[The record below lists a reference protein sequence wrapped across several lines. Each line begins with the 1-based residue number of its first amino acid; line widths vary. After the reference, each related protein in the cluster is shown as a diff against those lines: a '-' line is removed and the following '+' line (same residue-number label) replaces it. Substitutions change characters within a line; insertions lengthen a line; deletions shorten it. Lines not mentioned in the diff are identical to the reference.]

1 MSASLGSLSKAG
13 RTLLPFRQCMYHRP
27 ELSGTTLGVLPADTI
42 AHYREHGYVVAPG
55 AATRT
60 AFAAM
65 RAELDAWVEE
75 SRGHNE
81 NYGET
86 QMGTPRFDLEPG
98 HNAAVPRLRRVNNP
112 AEISETYRSVAFDG
126 PLAEMAADLV
136 GPDVKFL
143 HGKINLKLPGT
154 KTRVDYHQ
162 DFAYVPHTNGDVVT
176 GLLMLDDM
184 TLENGCLMV
193 VPGSHREGQASLWA
207 GERFT
212 GSVSQEKAAECAR
225 RAVPI
230 TGRAGDVCLMHAKLL
245 HGSEPNASGSP
256 RRLYICMYS
265 AADAFLL
272 QRNSLPNRFEG
283 AIVRGTPTRRA
294 RLEAGSV
301 ELPEIFRQASF
312 FQVQEAAVQS

>member
-1 MSASLGSLSKAG
+1 MGALSADA
-13 RTLLPFRQCMYHRP
+13 
-27 ELSGTTLGVLPADTI
+27 I
-42 AHYREHGYVVAPG
+42 AHYRDEGYLVASG
-55 AATRT
+55 AATPG

-65 RAELDAWVEE
+65 RAELETWVEE
-75 SRGHNE
+75 SRAHGE

-86 QMGTPRFDLEPG
+86 LMGAPRFDLEPG
-98 HNAAVPRLRRVNNP
+98 HTATAPRLRRVNNP
-112 AEISETYRSVAFDG
+112 AEVSETYRSVAFDG
-126 PLAEMAADLV
+126 PLAEMAAALV

-162 DFAYVPHTNGDVVT
+162 DFAYVPHTNSDVLT
-176 GLLMLDDM
+176 ALLMLDDM

-212 GSVSQEKAAECAR
+212 GSVSPEKAAECAR

-230 TGRAGDVCLMHAKLL
+230 TGQAGDVCLMHAKLL
-245 HGSEPNASGSP
+245 HGSEPNASASQ
-256 RRLYICMYS
+256 RRLYISMYS

-283 AIVRGTPTRRA
+283 AIVRGAATRRA
-294 RLEAGSV
+294 RLEAGAV
-301 ELPEIFRQASF
+301 ELPEIFRMASF
-312 FQVQEAAVQS
+312 FQVQEAGARDEPITGR

>member
-1 MSASLGSLSKAG
+1 MMQVNRETVMGALSADS
-13 RTLLPFRQCMYHRP
+13 
-27 ELSGTTLGVLPADTI
+27 I

-55 AATRT
+55 AATPE
-60 AFAAM
+60 AFDAM

-75 SRGHNE
+75 SRTRDS

-86 QMGTPRFDLEPG
+86 RMGAPRFDLEPG
-98 HNAAVPRLRRVNNP
+98 HSRAAPRLRRVNNP
-112 AEISETYRSVAFDG
+112 AEISETFRSVAFDG

-154 KTRVDYHQ
+154 KTRVDFHQ
-162 DFAYVPHTNGDVVT
+162 DFAYVPHTNDDVLT

-184 TLENGCLMV
+184 TIENGCLMV
-193 VPGSHREGQASLWA
+193 VPGSEREGQASLWQ

-212 GSVSQEKAAECAR
+212 GSVAAEKAAECAR

-230 TGRAGDVCLMHAKLL
+230 TGRASDVCLMHAKLL
-245 HGSEPNASGSP
+245 HGSEPNASRLP

-283 AIVRGTPTRRA
+283 AIVRGRPTRRA
-294 RLEAGSV
+294 RLEAGAV
-301 ELPEIFRQASF
+301 ELPEIFRMASF
-312 FQVQEAAVQS
+312 FQVQEAGAGINPDG